1 MEERIDIVCMGI
13 LVVDILASPISK
25 IPGSGELVEANE
37 ISLYGG
43 GHAHNTSISLARLGE
58 KVGVIGKVGNDPFGN
73 FLIENLKKEGVD
85 TSKISVSNKFGTSK
99 TMVILTPSEDRRFI
113 HSLGANADL
122 SIDDIDF
129 DYLKKAKILYVGGYG
144 VIPCLDEESLVRIL
158 KFAKE
163 QGLTTLLDVVI
174 PHTELNWINKCKKV
188 LEFTDFFLPNSDEA
202 KLITGEADPKKQAE
216 HILMYNPQMTV
227 IITMGAGGSLARTKD
242 EIIQASSYE
251 IEVVDATGG
260 GDAFSAGFIFGLIH
274 DWDLAKTLKMASAM
288 GASAVRKIG
297 TTPGV
302 FTREEVDTF
311 IKNNK
316 IEISS
321 LSPT

>member
-25 IPGSGELVEANE
+25 IPGSGELAEANE

-144 VIPCLDEESLVRIL
+144 VIPRLDEESLVRIL

-163 QGLTTLLDVVI
+163 QGLTILLDVVI
-174 PHTELNWINKCKKV
+174 PHTEFNWINKCKKV

-202 KLITGEADPKKQAE
+202 KLITGEADPKKQASE
-216 HILMYNPQMTV
+216 ILEYNPQMTV
-227 IITMGAGGSLARTKD
+227 VITMGEKGSLVRTEK
-242 EIIQASSYE
+242 EAIQVSSYG
-251 IEVVDATGG
+251 IEVVDPSGG
-260 GDAFSAGFIFGLIH
+260 GDAFSAGFIFGVIH
-274 DWDLAKTLKMASAM
+274 DWDLAETLKIASAM

-302 FTREEVDTF
+302 FTREEATSF
-311 IKNNK
+311 IQNNK
-316 IEISS
+316 IRITA
-321 LSPT
+321 L